1 MKKIKRT
8 VIFFLMLSAAVITEA
23 QSLDRQIRDLAIEIT
38 RGYLDNH
45 KDLLIK
51 PRIGIGDF
59 SEESPGAVKNAVGSL
74 VSVKLTEELSRST
87 VFQVIERSNLDA
99 LMKEYK
105 LNLSG
110 FTDESTAPQL
120 GKLQGLEL
128 LLLGSVVEEGS
139 YYVISAR
146 LADVETGKIVSAAS
160 IKTARNEIE
169 AESQKYIAS
178 TFQSP
183 YGITFSPNLSILH
196 ELDGTNNNFSIF
208 SIDTGYRVSK
218 WLSFY
223 LGYASLMNVPVDRNV
238 ELAGID
244 TPKITI
250 EAQDSKD
257 YETTRYFKFK
267 AEGISIAS
275 EAVYSPTLRLSLG
288 VRAGTILYINPVL
301 QQDFPDFP
309 VWLPNPDGSQ
319 NLVIVP
325 DRIIVN
331 GYIHS
336 FYASYHLSLSADY
349 LISPRLSLFARAGG
363 FYLPEFIPIA
373 FEIAGSLRDTTVNSE
388 GDIDN
393 NGTFPQYQD
402 FNFSRNSSGERV
414 GFSALGVSV
423 QLGMSVNF

>member
-8 VIFFLMLSAAVITEA
+8 VLFFLMLSAAVITGA

-51 PRIGIGDF
+51 PRIGIGNF

-87 VFQVIERSNLDA
+87 VFQVIERRDLDA

-105 LNLSG
+105 LSLSG
-110 FTDESTAPQL
+110 LVNESTTPQL
-120 GKLQGLEL
+120 GELQGIEL
-128 LLLGSVVEEGS
+128 LLLGSVIEEGD
-139 YYVISAR
+139 YYVMSAR
-146 LADVETGKIVSAAS
+146 LVDVETGKITSVSS
-160 IKTARNEIE
+160 IKAARNEIE
-169 AESQKYIAS
+169 AESEKYIAS

-183 YGITFSPNLSILH
+183 YGITLSPNLSVLF
-196 ELDGTNNNFSIF
+196 ELDGTGNYFNIF
-208 SIDTGYRVSK
+208 SIDAGYRVSK
-218 WLSFY
+218 RLSFY
-223 LGYASLMNVPVDRNV
+223 LGYASLRNFPVDRSV
-238 ELAGID
+238 EMAGID
-244 TPKITI
+244 TPRITVT
-250 EAQDSKD
+250 AQDNND

-288 VRAGTILYINPVL
+288 VRAGTVLYLNPVL

-309 VWLPNPDGSQ
+309 VWLPDPDGQ
-319 NLVIVP
+319 GGLAIAA

-373 FEIAGSLRDTTVNSE
+373 FEIAGSLRDTTVNSDS
-388 GDIDN
+388 DIDN
-393 NGTFPQYQD
+393 NGTFPQYQN
-402 FNFSRNSSGERV
+402 FNFSRNSSGERI